1 VIVAGES
8 HYKENDLNQEK
19 FVSKFGTLHEHS
31 PWIAEE
37 ACGRIAVATAASAS
51 AWCWA
56 WSASSVR

>member
-1 VIVAGES
+1 V
-8 HYKENDLNQEK
+8 NDLNQEK

-31 PWIAEE
+31 PWITKE
-37 ACGRIAVATAASAS
+37 ACGRIAVATAVSAS